1 MRGTI
6 LFFLIGSAFS
16 FKYRLSETT
25 GKFDD
30 ATRISLTQF
39 LNENTSGPDLPENG
53 RFTSQSIAVL
63 QDFLLEN
70 GRLPINDKWDSLAI
84 GTLQNY
90 LLKLGYYDM
99 KPCGMFGTGTLKSFK
114 RYLRDQ
120 GFNMPITDA
129 IDRSFVTGLNNFL
142 HHRAGTLE
150 VSTTNWGDETTEAI
164 RKWLHKIRAK
174 VRFTG
179 EFWGDE
185 CKIGKWEWKTTA
197 TLQQYLN
204 DHNPA
209 NLQITKRMNT
219 STVRELAK
227 FLNNYHNV

>member
-1 MRGTI
+1 MEKDYIIDLELSSRHASAKINKLFKTSGCAKTRPRIDSKAETSMRGTF

-63 QDFLLEN
+63 QEFLLEN

-120 GFNMPITDA
+120 
-129 IDRSFVTGLNNFL
+129 
-142 HHRAGTLE
+142 
-150 VSTTNWGDETTEAI
+150 
-164 RKWLHKIRAK
+164 
-174 VRFTG
+174 VRL
-179 EFWGDE
+179 
-185 CKIGKWEWKTTA
+185 IQSP
-197 TLQQYLN
+197 LQSSYL
-204 DHNPA
+204 
-209 NLQITKRMNT
+209 I
-219 STVRELAK
+219 
-227 FLNNYHNV
+227 